1 MREACLP
8 LWKRTRTC
16 ALLAMATSPHGKN
29 ASRDRLFAKLHVRPE
44 NRRCFDCGAANPRW
58 ASVPYGIFICMDCSG
73 IHRSLGVHVSQVK
86 STNFD
91 TWTDEQLSI
100 FVASGGNARATKYF
114 SQHGWS
120 DNERGKI
127 AQKYASRAAKS
138 YRAMLAKEAQEAR
151 NSVRAVTEAIQHHE
165 DAPNVPLTMEQ
176 EKKGDAKDTTEVEAS
191 KEPLAQPNKPPART
205 SAASKP
211 MMLGKKSTTG
221 TQGTGGR
228 ARKIGGGSLGVKK
241 VSGTVD
247 SRVFEQAPAAAP
259 VAPPDVR
266 QAGNGGIS
274 AQAPR
279 PASSTS
285 RFQMNSWGEDESEE
299 KPHGHVSITNDTDF
313 FGEGGSRRSMSGRS
327 RLMHGGMSAG
337 QEDPDQTAQ
346 RKFSTAKAI
355 SSDQYFGRSEE
366 VDTETRGRISQFEGA
381 TAISSDA
388 FFGKPEGG
396 DDPLDISSGELLSK
410 LSLQA
415 RADAASLREVA
426 GAASKRFQAFAS
438 NFFNDLN
445 DRYG

>member
-1 MREACLP
+1 
-8 LWKRTRTC
+8 
-16 ALLAMATSPHGKN
+16 MASPKGAN
-29 ASRDRLFAKLHVRPE
+29 APRDRLFAKLQARPE

-91 TWTDEQLSI
+91 TWTEEQLSI

-114 SQHGWS
+114 TQHGWS
-120 DNERGKI
+120 DSERGKI

-151 NSVRAVTEAIQHHE
+151 SSVRAVTDAIQHHE
-165 DAPNVPLTMEQ
+165 EAEGIQFDE
-176 EKKGDAKDTTEVEAS
+176 EKKFPMVESPIEEETEPRS
-191 KEPLAQPNKPPART
+191 KPNKPPART
-205 SAASKP
+205 GAASKP
-211 MMLGKKSTTG
+211 LVLGKKPATG
-221 TQGTGGR
+221 TSSTGGR
-228 ARKIGGGSLGVKK
+228 AKKTGGGSLGVKK

-247 SRVFEQAPAAAP
+247 SRLFEQSPAAAP
-259 VAPPDVR
+259 VAPPDAR
-266 QAGNGGIS
+266 QGETANGGTS

-279 PASSTS
+279 PASAAS
-285 RFQMNSWGEDESEE
+285 RFQMDSWGEEESDS
-299 KPHGHVSITNDTDF
+299 KPRGHVSITNDTDF
-313 FGEGGSRRSMSGRS
+313 FGERRPTLSLSGRQ
-327 RLMHGGMSAG
+327 RVMHAGTPAG
-337 QEDPDQTAQ
+337 QEDLDQTAQ
-346 RKFSTAKAI
+346 RKFSSAKAI
-355 SSDQYFGRSEE
+355 SSDQFFGRSEE
-366 VDTETRGRISQFEGA
+366 VDMEVRGRISQFEGA
-381 TAISSDA
+381 SAISSDA

-396 DDPLDISSGELLSK
+396 EDPLDISGGELFSK

-415 RADAASLREVA
+415 RADAASLRDVA